1 MKRQFF
7 IVVIDNG
14 ITKYFSYL
22 ITYHFVIKY
31 LFSWKVYSFL
41 FLSHLTKINGVL
53 VLVLLYFFLCYY
65 LSYCVLYLFF
75 NGKYIAFYFC
85 RILQK

>member
-41 FLSHLTKINGVL
+41 FLSHLTKIKGVF
-53 VLVLLYFFLCYY
+53 VLVLLYFFVFNYFSVCYKISFQ
-65 LSYCVLYLFF
+65 LES
-75 NGKYIAFYFC
+75 I
-85 RILQK
+85 